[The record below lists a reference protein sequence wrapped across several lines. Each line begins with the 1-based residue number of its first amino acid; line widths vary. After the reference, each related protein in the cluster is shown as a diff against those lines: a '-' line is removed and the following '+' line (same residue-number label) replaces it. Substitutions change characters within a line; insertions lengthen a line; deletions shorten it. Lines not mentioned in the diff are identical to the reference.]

1 VRTTQKTPLPANSF
15 PEVTDASVN
24 AAQTV
29 RRMDRNGEVTLSAP
43 LKPMVVTVYDEHGGM
58 RQIQLPPISFGSQR
72 LTNNRSQVS
81 MTNTK
86 DW

>member
-1 VRTTQKTPLPANSF
+1 MRNVTKTGLPANALPQVS
-15 PEVTDASVN
+15 DS
-24 AAQTV
+24 TV
-29 RRMDRNGEVTLSAP
+29 RSAQSVRLTDRNGEVTLAAP
-43 LKPMVVTVYDEHGGM
+43 LKPMIVTVYDERGGT
-58 RQIQLPPISFGSQR
+58 RRIQLPPISFGSQR

>member
-1 VRTTQKTPLPANSF
+1 
-15 PEVTDASVN
+15 
-24 AAQTV
+24 
-29 RRMDRNGEVTLSAP
+29 MDRNGEVTLSAP
-43 LKPMVVTVYDEHGGM
+43 LKPMVVTVYDEHGGT

-81 MTNTK
+81 MNTK